1 MYSRSSVRV
10 EKLDM
15 ASAEPR
21 YEIEFKNED
30 YEIRL
35 YSAVLVAETII
46 EDAFEAVGKKA
57 FRILADYIFGQNNS
71 KTKIAMSVPVMT
83 QPNFGPNIGP
93 SINPIFGQGFKVQ
106 FALLDGFNVETAPQ
120 PLDSRVQ
127 VHEISPRR
135 MAALAYSGS
144 WSEENFKQ
152 HLDKLLVCLER
163 DHLKTLG
170 LPIIAK
176 YNSPFQPS
184 FLRRNEVL
192 IEVQR

>member
-1 MYSRSSVRV
+1 
-10 EKLDM
+10 M

-21 YEIEFKNED
+21 YEIEFKNAD
-30 YEIRL
+30 YEIRH
-35 YSAVLVAETII
+35 YAAFLVAETVIQ
-46 EDAFEAVGKKA
+46 DSFEAVGKKA

-71 KTKIAMSVPVMT
+71 KTKISMSVPVMT
-83 QPNFGPNIGP
+83 QPNFGPML
-93 SINPIFGQGFKVQ
+93 GQGFKVQ